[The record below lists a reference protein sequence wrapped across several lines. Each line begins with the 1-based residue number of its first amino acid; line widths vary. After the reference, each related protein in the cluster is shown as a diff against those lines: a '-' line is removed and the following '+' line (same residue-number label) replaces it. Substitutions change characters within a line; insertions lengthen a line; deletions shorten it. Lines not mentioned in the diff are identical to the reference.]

1 MSAETSLHEKRLAA
15 LAETFASHI
24 PFNQV
29 IGLHFRSLS
38 TERCELVFKMDEK
51 LVGNYV
57 QGILH
62 GGVIATALDVAG
74 GTMAAAGLI
83 QKHGDASE
91 NDLSIRLSKLGTID
105 LRIDYLRPG
114 RGQEFCASATLLR
127 AGNKVAVAR
136 MELHNENQEL
146 IAGGSGTYL
155 VG

>member
-1 MSAETSLHEKRLAA
+1 MSDEIALSEKRLAS
-15 LAETFASHI
+15 LAETFASRI

-29 IGLHFRSLS
+29 LGLHFRSLS
-38 TERCELVFKMDEK
+38 TERCELVFQMDPK

-83 QKHGDASE
+83 QKHSAASE
-91 NDLSIRLSKLGTID
+91 PDLAERLSKLGTID

-114 RGQEFCASATLLR
+114 RGLQFCASASLLR

-136 MELHNENQEL
+136 MELHNERDEL
-146 IAGGSGTYL
+146 IAVGTGTYL